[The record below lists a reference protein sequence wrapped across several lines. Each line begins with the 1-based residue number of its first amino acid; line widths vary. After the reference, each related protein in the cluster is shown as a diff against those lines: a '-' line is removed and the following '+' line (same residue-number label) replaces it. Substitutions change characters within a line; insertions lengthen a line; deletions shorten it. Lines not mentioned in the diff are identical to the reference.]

1 MLFFLRY
8 TPTLTTAV
16 VNSGSINRTV
26 NFRPQPTISGHQPT
40 SVAKHRLPMQ
50 INRQPPQVNR
60 TLLTQQH
67 AVLPTRNI
75 AALARPIV
83 QPITSAS
90 IIKPVPQQ
98 CAPSPTIAGRVLAS
112 PVKDSTLD
120 DDLLE
125 GVVEKRP
132 KYHKHLPLNY
142 QVAYFMLCLLA
153 SY

>member
-1 MLFFLRY
+1 MPYLNILIILFVYFSY

-16 VNSGSINRTV
+16 VSSGGISRSV
-26 NFRPQPTISGHQPT
+26 NFRPQPTTITGHQPT

-83 QPITSAS
+83 QPLISAS
-90 IIKPVPQQ
+90 VVKPPQQ

-142 QVAYFMLCLLA
+142 QVQ
-153 SY
+153 